1 MADTLTLPQAR
12 RIALAAQGFTDPRPT
27 GAVSMRHLRRVVGR
41 IGVIQIDS
49 VNVLQR
55 AHYMPLFSRLGPYP
69 TDLVDRASGRA
80 PRVLWEYWGHQASL
94 APVELEPYLRWRMAN
109 ASREAW
115 AGVRR
120 VVVDRPDLVRWVLD
134 EVRDKG
140 PVTSADIET
149 DVPKRDNWGWN
160 WSDTKRALAFLFHS
174 GQIAAARRNGSFARL
189 YDLPERVLPAAVIS
203 TPTPDEPDAMRKLIS
218 VASAAL
224 GVATEVELRD
234 YFRMSAVSTKRAV
247 TELVEAG
254 ELRPVTVKGW
264 KLKAYLHRD
273 ARLPRRV
280 QASTVVSPFDPL
292 VWERGRSER
301 LFGFHYRI
309 GIYTPAASRVD
320 GYYVLPFLH
329 GDQIV
334 ARLDLKADRKAGVL
348 RVPGAWLEQG
358 HKAVDVAEPLA
369 QALKE
374 LAGWLGLAEVG
385 TPERGDLA

>member
-41 IGVIQIDS
+41 IGLIQIDS
-49 VNVLQR
+49 VSVLQR

-69 TDLVDRASGRA
+69 TDLLDRACGRA

-109 ASREAW
+109 ASRDAW

-189 YDLPERVLPAAVIS
+189 YDLPERVLPAAVLN
-203 TPTPDEPDAMRKLIS
+203 TPTPDVPDAMRKLIS
-218 VASAAL
+218 
-224 GVATEVELRD
+224 
-234 YFRMSAVSTKRAV
+234 
-247 TELVEAG
+247 
-254 ELRPVTVKGW
+254 
-264 KLKAYLHRD
+264 
-273 ARLPRRV
+273 
-280 QASTVVSPFDPL
+280 
-292 VWERGRSER
+292 
-301 LFGFHYRI
+301 
-309 GIYTPAASRVD
+309 
-320 GYYVLPFLH
+320 
-329 GDQIV
+329 
-334 ARLDLKADRKAGVL
+334 
-348 RVPGAWLEQG
+348 
-358 HKAVDVAEPLA
+358 
-369 QALKE
+369 
-374 LAGWLGLAEVG
+374 
-385 TPERGDLA
+385 